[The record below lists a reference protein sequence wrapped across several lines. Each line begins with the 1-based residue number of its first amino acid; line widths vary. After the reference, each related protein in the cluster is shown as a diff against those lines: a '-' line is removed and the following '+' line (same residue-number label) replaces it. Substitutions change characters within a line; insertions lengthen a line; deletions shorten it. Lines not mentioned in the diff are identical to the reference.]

1 MNNKEFIA
9 YTAQHKIV
17 PVYFH
22 EDTDTAIKVVQA
34 SYDGGI
40 RIFEFVNRGKTGL
53 ATFQKITQHFKDY
66 RDLKIGVGTIFDSQT
81 AREFIKSG
89 AQFIVSPGLV
99 NELAEF
105 CEAHD
110 VAYIPG
116 VGTITEAITAMH
128 LKCEMIKLFP
138 ANVIGSAFAK
148 AVKSVMPQLAIMPTG
163 GIEPTR
169 DSMKEWFAAGVNCVG
184 MGSQLFNKQQIKDS
198 NFTTLTAD
206 IERSIA
212 IYMKIL
218 EEINSTD

>member
-22 EDTDTAIKVVQA
+22 EDAHTAIKVVKA
-34 SYDGGI
+34 SYDGGV
-40 RIFEFVNRGKTGL
+40 RIFEFVNRGASGL
-53 ATFQKITQHFKDY
+53 ATFQKITEHFKHLK
-66 RDLKIGVGTIFDSQT
+66 DLKIGVGTIFDRAT
-81 AREFIKSG
+81 AQKFIAAG

-105 CEAHD
+105 CAERE

-148 AVKSVMPQLAIMPTG
+148 AVKSVMPHLAIMPTG

-169 DSMKEWFAAGVNCVG
+169 ESMKEWFAAGVNCVG
-184 MGSQLFNKQQIKDS
+184 MGSQLFNKQQIKDN
-198 NFTTLTAD
+198 NFTALTAD

-212 IYMKIL
+212 IAMNIMGGT
-218 EEINSTD
+218 NPTV